1 MLLQRLNDFAT
12 SRKLLDNLA
21 FRPKAVR
28 WIITLDDA
36 GNLVGQGPV
45 ETVGERNRG
54 KEFDCPQTT
63 RPKVAGGVAEF
74 LADGITAVFGLDT
87 NPEQPMSEKKRKD
100 RTKITAANMMIFG
113 RRLKRPTRQRSARRS
128 GACWPSSPRQG
139 KSQHFCAGALVPIPN
154 LKRNLLGG
162 SQKPMVRKSS
172 WDRIASPSVLGNHC

>member
-1 MLLQRLNDFAT
+1 MLLQHLSDFAT

-45 ETVGERNRG
+45 ETTGERNRG

-100 RTKITAANMMIFG
+100 RDENNRRKYDDFWAQIEKAHRETLSPALKGLLAFKPEAGQVPAFLRWGVGSNARANEKPAWWIATAG
-113 RRLKRPTRQRSARRS
+113 GQKV
-128 GACWPSSPRQG
+128 
-139 KSQHFCAGALVPIPN
+139 KLV
-154 LKRNLLGG
+154 
-162 SQKPMVRKSS
+162 S
-172 WDRIASPSVLGNHC
+172 